1 MTITTETD
9 LAGWEVRTSVNQRA
23 LYNMLECVMEIAQA
37 LQGLVSSVPPGTEAK
52 VSVMPPLMVSSARRI
67 SISTRKL
74 MLDGNGSLLKQCV
87 MEPNVHPLRRPY
99 SSSQVRFKQ
108 PFGEQRIGLGWT
120 DGASRDI
127 AVPAFNHTISIFPL
141 YGVGHIAGTK
151 FRLYNPFN
159 YDSEPI
165 RYQRWMN
172 TKIIEID
179 GHQFSA
185 EQLLRDLS
193 NKEGAH
199 IEDNVAF
206 VVPDDVKID
215 RDKNTLH
222 RLANGVRFGG
232 MTYLQ
237 IFSLFTGLYIVNR
250 TRPMLR
256 QLPFSKDN
264 QEVAYICKVIIQSP
278 RNITAEDADIE
289 FPTMPLVALGPDRE
303 LMGDYNSGANSSLKV
318 PR

>member
-1 MTITTETD
+1 MTNAPETE
-9 LAGWEVRTSVNQRA
+9 LVGWEVRSNANQRA
-23 LYNMLECVMEIAQA
+23 LYNMLECVMEIAHA
-37 LQGLVSSVPPGTEAK
+37 LLGLVSSGSPGTGAE

-67 SISTRKL
+67 SIATRKL
-74 MLDGNGSLLKQCV
+74 FLDGNGSLLKQCV
-87 MEPNVHPLRRPY
+87 MEPNVHPLRPPY
-99 SSSQVRFKQ
+99 SSSLVRFKQ
-108 PFGEQRIGLGWT
+108 PYGEQRIGLGWT
-120 DGASRDI
+120 DGASREL
-127 AVPAFNHTISIFPL
+127 AVPAFDHTISLNPL

-151 FRLYNPFN
+151 FRLYNPFDH
-159 YDSEPI
+159 DSEPI

-172 TKIIEID
+172 TKVIEID
-179 GHQFSA
+179 GYQFRA

-199 IEDNVAF
+199 IEDNVAM
-206 VVPDDVKID
+206 VAPDDVKIG

-264 QEVAYICKVIIQSP
+264 QEVAYICKAIIQSP
-278 RNITAEDADIE
+278 RNIKSEDAHIE

-303 LMGDYNSGANSSLKV
+303 LMGDYTLGAKSSLKV
-318 PR
+318 PD